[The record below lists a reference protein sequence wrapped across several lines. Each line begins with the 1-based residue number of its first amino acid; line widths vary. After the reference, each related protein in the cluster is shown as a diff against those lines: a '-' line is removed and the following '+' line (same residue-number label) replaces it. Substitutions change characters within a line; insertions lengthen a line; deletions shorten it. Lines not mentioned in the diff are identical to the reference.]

1 MNPDKLQKLKSNM
14 FPAAHGAIAD
24 WAAFPWHTHASSR
37 RSSQMLAIDVFG
49 TLSVIA
55 QGTRDAILSEVA
67 TRAGVSPE
75 GPWQVHLEWQD
86 TRNLLRERTPTQ
98 VDAVAIGRR
107 SILLFEC
114 KFTEAG
120 GGCSQIKQD
129 ASGLAACDG
138 RYARQVNPRDGSTS
152 SCALS
157 GKGIAYWE
165 WIERVYGL
173 SATSE
178 HAPCPF
184 AFDAYQWMRN
194 VVLAAALREAEGK
207 ETRVI
212 AAYADAPYLKTAWK
226 VKRGPLGETPLSEK
240 DAILP
245 MPYDALLAIGME
257 IDPHGPWADLANWVS
272 AKIEEAR
279 PKTA

>member
-1 MNPDKLQKLKSNM
+1 MTPDKLQKLKSNL

-24 WAAFPWHTHASSR
+24 WAMFPWHTHASSR

-49 TLSVIA
+49 TLKVASQSA
-55 QGTRDAILSEVA
+55 RDAILGEVA
-67 TRAGVSPE
+67 ICAGVSPV
-75 GPWQVHLEWQD
+75 GPWQVQLEWQD
-86 TRNLLRERTPTQ
+86 MRNLLRERTPTQ
-98 VDAVAIGRR
+98 VDAVAIGQNA
-107 SILLFEC
+107 ILLFEC

-120 GGCSQIKQD
+120 GGCSQIKPD
-129 ASGLAACDG
+129 ASGLVACDG
-138 RYARQVNPRDGSTS
+138 RYAHQDNPRSGIST

-173 SATSE
+173 SAEGE

-194 VVLAAALREAEGK
+194 VVLAAALRQAEGK
-207 ETRVI
+207 ATRVI
-212 AAYADAPYLKTAWK
+212 ATYADAAYLKTARK
-226 VKRGPLGETPLSEK
+226 VQRGHLGEAPLSAD

-245 MPYDALLAIGME
+245 MPYNTILAIGMNV
-257 IDPHGPWADLANWVS
+257 DPVGPWVDLAAWVS
-272 AKIEEAR
+272 AKIEDAK